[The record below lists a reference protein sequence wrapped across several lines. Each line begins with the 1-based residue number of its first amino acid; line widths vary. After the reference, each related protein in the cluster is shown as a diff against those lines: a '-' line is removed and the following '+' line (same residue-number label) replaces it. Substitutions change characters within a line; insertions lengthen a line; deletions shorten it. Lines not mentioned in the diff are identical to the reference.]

1 MRLKIACRRGFS
13 DNCDAAK
20 SIKNRWTSLTGTAV
34 AIRLAYTSGM
44 RLTSGNLAA
53 ISSLHSANDRV
64 ATFIRKETT
73 RGNAR
78 PDDSVIFETA
88 VATSMLQSTFGR
100 DRERIWTEPNGLM
113 AEGVTWPEVQ
123 ETADGRRSRA
133 LTIHLPAIQA
143 PANGRGLLGETA
155 MSNSEENYT
164 ALTADIVSAYVANNS
179 VQAGNVPALIESIHA
194 AIAGLS
200 APPAPP
206 VQQPAVN
213 PKRSV
218 HDDYIV
224 CLEDGKK
231 FKSLKRH
238 LMALHGLTPEEYRA
252 KWDLPRDYPMAAP
265 NYAVK
270 RSELAKKMG
279 LGRIPKVPIKG
290 KRGKRA

>member
-1 MRLKIACRRGFS
+1 MTEQQIRHIFHSTLTRNGWEVREGGETLSRHPDQQQCEAAAV
-13 DNCDAAK
+13 DAARQIVDEGGLAQAVLHE
-20 SIKNRWTSLTGTAV
+20 SDGT
-34 AIRLAYTSGM
+34 IRQ
-44 RLTSGNLAA
+44 
-53 ISSLHSANDRV
+53 
-64 ATFIRKETT
+64 E
-73 RGNAR
+73 
-78 PDDSVIFETA
+78 
-88 VATSMLQSTFGR
+88 STFGR

-123 ETADGRRSRA
+123 QTADGLRSRA

-238 LMALHGLTPEEYRA
+238 LMALHDLTPEEYRA

-270 RSELAKKMG
+270 RSEHAKKMG
-279 LGRIPKVPIKG
+279 LGRIPKIPTKG
-290 KRGKRA
+290 KSGKRA